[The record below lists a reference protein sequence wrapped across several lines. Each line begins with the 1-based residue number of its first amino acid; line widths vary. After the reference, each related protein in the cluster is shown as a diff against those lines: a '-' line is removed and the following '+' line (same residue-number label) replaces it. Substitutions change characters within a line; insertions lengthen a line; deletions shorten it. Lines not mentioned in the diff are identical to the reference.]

1 MPSGSTFPYVNSGSE
16 IDPVTSMRN
25 SCQSEYPNA
34 KLIVG
39 VSKTYG
45 LFDGS
50 KLGDSIVAWGCTQV
64 RSGTDGGAIYAQ
76 NHANHAS
83 CTALIASSSYT
94 GSTVSGV
101 VMEDCHWTVP
111 NGSYGTSAMIYNV
124 SQSTLMT
131 NCVMRNCS
139 VLGTTASGAGQYVG
153 GFVAIAS
160 SLRLVDCHFIVD
172 DTNTVAVGDGIH
184 VAGAFVGR
192 CGSGVT
198 IERCSNNAHV
208 KVSKISG
215 TDNGAGGFV
224 GIAMSSGSPS
234 ITDSANFGIV
244 DATVNVPAGG
254 FIGAVGTGEEDFSL
268 TLKNCF
274 NYGNVSSP
282 IVAGGLVGS
291 FRGAK
296 NKLVNDGNSGAI
308 TASAGLAGGLVG
320 RILCVGDDKTFGFR
334 NVLQAGAVRTGNGF
348 AGILVGG
355 IEYSTGSGLSMVVSN
370 AVMAGSAAATDDY
383 GQTGLLIGGR
393 DTISE
398 NDMAFFVEDSCVLA
412 SNASLAYC
420 YDKGN
425 LPASLATEPAVI
437 APSALIDDTAKRLLD
452 VTAQQN
458 GWTRWIS
465 GKKFPELETFGTE
478 CPSGMIFMCR

>member
-1 MPSGSTFPYVNSGSE
+1 M
-16 IDPVTSMRN
+16 D
-25 SCQSEYPNA
+25 
-34 KLIVG
+34 
-39 VSKTYG
+39 
-45 LFDGS
+45 
-50 KLGDSIVAWGCTQV
+50 
-64 RSGTDGGAIYAQ
+64 
-76 NHANHAS
+76 
-83 CTALIASSSYT
+83 
-94 GSTVSGV
+94 
-101 VMEDCHWTVP
+101 DCKWTVP
-111 NGSYGTSAMIYNV
+111 SGSYGTSAMIYEV
-124 SQSTLMT
+124 KGSTLMT

-172 DTNTVAVGDGIH
+172 NTNTVAVGDVIH

-208 KVSKISG
+208 NVSKISG

-234 ITDSANFGIV
+234 ITDSANFGAV

-268 TLKNCF
+268 TLRNCF

-320 RILCVGDDKTFGFR
+320 RVLCVGDNKTFGFR

-398 NDMAFFVEDSCVLA
+398 NDMAFLVEDSYVLA
-412 SNASLAYC
+412 SNASLAHC
-420 YDKGN
+420 YDKDN
-425 LPASLATEPAVI
+425 LPVSLATAPATFQ
-437 APSALIDDTAKRLLD
+437 PRALLENTAKAQLDRLA
-452 VTAQQN
+452 VQN
-458 GWTRWIS
+458 GWMRWIQGRS
-465 GKKFPELETFGTE
+465 HPELALFGTKYA
-478 CPSGMIFMCR
+478 PGLIISLW